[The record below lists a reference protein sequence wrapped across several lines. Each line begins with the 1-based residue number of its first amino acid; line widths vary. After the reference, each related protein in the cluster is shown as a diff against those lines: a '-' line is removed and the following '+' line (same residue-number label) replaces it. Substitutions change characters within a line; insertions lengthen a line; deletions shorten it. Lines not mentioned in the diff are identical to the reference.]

1 MPRFA
6 ANLSWL
12 FPELSFLD
20 RFQAASDAGFDAVE
34 CLFPYEVPAD
44 AIAERL
50 ARHRLTLALFNLP
63 PGDLAA
69 GDRGLAALPER
80 RADFAA
86 ALDLALTYAQATG
99 TRRLHVMAGVA
110 QGDAA
115 LAAYRDALA
124 LACDRAGSLGID
136 ILIEPL
142 NPKDALGYLLN
153 NYALAQDVIAHMARP
168 NLKLQFDIYHC
179 RMLGGDAAR
188 DLARLLPVIG
198 HVQVA
203 GAPTRAEPGADEIAA
218 LRTLDR
224 LGYDG
229 FVGCEY
235 RPAGDTR
242 AGLSW
247 MRGL

>member
-12 FPELSFLD
+12 FPELPFLD
-20 RFQAASDAGFDAVE
+20 RFEAARAAGFGAVE
-34 CLFPYEVPAD
+34 YLFPYDVPAD
-44 AIAERL
+44 AIAARL
-50 ARHRLTLALFNLP
+50 ARHRLTPVLFNLP

-69 GDRGLAALPER
+69 GERGLAALPGR

-86 ALDLALTYAQATG
+86 ALELALTYAQATDC
-99 TRRLHVMAGVA
+99 RRLHVMAGVA

-124 LACDRAGSLGID
+124 LACDRAGTHGID

-142 NPKDALGYLLN
+142 NPKDAPGYLLN
-153 NYALAQDVIAHMARP
+153 SFALAQDVIAQVARP

-179 RMLGGDAAR
+179 RMLGGDAAAE
-188 DLARLLPVIG
+188 LARLLPLIG

-203 GAPTRAEPGADEIAA
+203 GAPARAEPGAEEIAA
-218 LRTLDR
+218 LHTLDR

-235 RPAGDTR
+235 RPAGDTV

-247 MRGL
+247 MRGF